1 MMLEPDSTNSTQEVV
16 FDTYAGYRAHLL
28 DTLRGAQHSLL
39 IFDHDL
45 AQTGLEEAAGIEAI
59 DTLARAAAGEER
71 IRILVRTPE
80 HIERHCPRLLRL
92 VERFG
97 PRVRIKVAGEGVA
110 VPDSCFAIADG
121 RGFVTR
127 FHRDRPRGK
136 RIDGS
141 NPETSRHAAQFET
154 MWVSAKNGP
163 TGAPLGI

>member
-1 MMLEPDSTNSTQEVV
+1 MHEPDVTRVPREAV
-16 FDTYAGYRAHLL
+16 FDTYTAYRAHLL
-28 DTLRGAQHSLL
+28 DSVRHAEHSLL

-45 AQTGLEEAAGIEAI
+45 AQTGLEDAEGVEALDA
-59 DTLARAAAGEER
+59 LARAAAGEER

-97 PRVRIKVAGEGVA
+97 PRIRIKVVGEGVA
-110 VPDSCFAIADG
+110 LPDACFAVADSQG
-121 RGFVTR
+121 LVIR

-136 RIDGS
+136 RIDGA
-141 NPETSRHAAQFET
+141 NPETARYAAQFET
-154 MWVSAKNGP
+154 IWVCAKNGP